1 MSFGAGGMGFE
12 GYSVKSIEDF
22 KGVDWLTEDLE
33 IETVP
38 VYQNVEFLHEGI
50 STVLNPDL
58 DRMKAI
64 IDDLAQRLNV
74 DYEELV
80 AREDN
85 GIIYAYEVS
94 DSKISIEVNSLM
106 EAEIN
111 FKEELVLPEN
121 IHNGYDDSYEEIA
134 AYGEYCMDEF
144 SYLWDEEL
152 ELVVSGG
159 DYNIYDE
166 QSFDTGAQNDKMKV
180 SLANLLLLI
189 NQKEK
194 EVSELHN
201 EVIRNSMV
209 IKDREIDGRETVLNE
224 VQNFDSLIK
233 DYFAVCDE
241 LTKYK
246 NLLAKNNASVILES
260 GITIIEAINVL
271 SILRKKLYLF
281 DILVTKKPSL
291 DRKSDG
297 NGISS
302 YYRVNDLN
310 FNLELVKHDRLS
322 IQDHISKLESE
333 IQKANNENF
342 VEI

>member
-1 MSFGAGGMGFE
+1 
-12 GYSVKSIEDF
+12 
-22 KGVDWLTEDLE
+22 
-33 IETVP
+33 
-38 VYQNVEFLHEGI
+38 
-50 STVLNPDL
+50 
-58 DRMKAI
+58 
-64 IDDLAQRLNV
+64 
-74 DYEELV
+74 
-80 AREDN
+80 
-85 GIIYAYEVS
+85 
-94 DSKISIEVNSLM
+94 
-106 EAEIN
+106 
-111 FKEELVLPEN
+111 
-121 IHNGYDDSYEEIA
+121 
-134 AYGEYCMDEF
+134 
-144 SYLWDEEL
+144 
-152 ELVVSGG
+152 
-159 DYNIYDE
+159 
-166 QSFDTGAQNDKMKV
+166 MKV

-224 VQNFDSLIK
+224 VQNFNSLIK